1 MKTFFYM
8 LLYMN
13 TIDLIKPVK
22 YLNNKQKA
30 NISIINK
37 IKSGNYTNKFPIIIF
52 VFFPKNHL

>member
-1 MKTFFYM
+1 M

-37 IKSGNYTNKFPIIIF
+37 IKSGN
-52 VFFPKNHL
+52 